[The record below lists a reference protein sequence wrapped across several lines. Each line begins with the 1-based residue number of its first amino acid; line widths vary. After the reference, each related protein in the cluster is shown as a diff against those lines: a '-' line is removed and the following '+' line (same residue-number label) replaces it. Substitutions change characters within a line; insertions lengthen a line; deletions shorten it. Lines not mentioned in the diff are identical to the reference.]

1 MATATAANPNVTRWT
16 PLVEKAA
23 ARWHVPASLLLA
35 QIDQES
41 GGKPSAVSSAGA
53 FGLSQFIPSTAA
65 AYGVKQGTG
74 KAEVESQI
82 EGQARYMSN
91 LLRTYGG
98 NATKALEAY
107 NAGKPGTGLAEPE
120 DYAKSILGKVS
131 EYGGGNMEN
140 VSLIPEVFQNA
151 VPGGKAGAELSEKI
165 VEGGGELAEKAV
177 PGVKEA
183 KEGLSGLKD
192 VDELFGDLLDPKNWV
207 RIAEGLIGVILILSA
222 LKTLSGKYGV
232 SRTIVAQGSEGAVF
246 ARIPQRQIK
255 RKKVQSERKE
265 RGKELSK
272 ARQSARYEQMGREAA
287 KRKSSA
293 KKGVAT
299 RVAKKAAEAA
309 AE

>member
-23 ARWHVPASLLLA
+23 ARWHVPTSLLLA

-41 GGKPSAVSSAGA
+41 GGKPSAVSRAGA
-53 FGLSQFIPSTAA
+53 FGLSQFMPSTAA

-98 NATKALEAY
+98 NTTKALEAY

-131 EYGGGNMEN
+131 EYGGGNMED
-140 VSLIPEVFQNA
+140 VSLIPESLQQF
-151 VPGGKAGAELSEKI
+151 VPGGEGAAKAGEKGAELLG
-165 VEGGGELAEKAV
+165 EGLEKAV
-177 PGVKEA
+177 PGVKKA

-222 LKTLSGKYGV
+222 LKTLSGKYGI
-232 SRTIVAQGSEGAVF
+232 SRTVIAQSNEGAIYV
-246 ARIPQRQIK
+246 RQG
-255 RKKVQSERKE
+255 RKAAQKQVK
-265 RGKELSK
+265 KK
-272 ARQSARYEQMGREAA
+272 AVAREA
-287 KRKSSA
+287 
-293 KKGVAT
+293 V
-299 RVAKKAAEAA
+299 KKAAEDGGEAA
-309 AE
+309 AA